1 MKELQELTKLIE
13 EEIKNGAFP
22 GANYAIVTPQRTY
35 LGTVG
40 NKSLIPSIQKNTID
54 TIYDMASLSKVL
66 ATTTCIFKL
75 MEEGKIRTASKVQT
89 YLPQFAYKH
98 VTIWH
103 LLTHTSGLPEGISG
117 LLTMKSAKDVYKKIF
132 STPLVYETG
141 MQIKYSDL
149 GYVLL
154 GLIIEKIENRPLDEV
169 IKEKIFL
176 PLDMI
181 DTTYN
186 PKDLNRCAPTELRND
201 DLYQGIL
208 QGSVHDEMAFLL
220 NGVAGHAGVFSTVK
234 DVSHFI
240 TMILNNGKYNDQ
252 QILSPTTIDLMFT
265 PQVHEKSGVICKE
278 TIRGLG
284 WLIGGFASSSGDLTS
299 NQTIHHT
306 GFTGTSIFID
316 RSNEIGFCLLTNR
329 VHPTRNTSGHI
340 EARGKIANY
349 IMANYQK
356 FK

>member
-1 MKELQELTKLIE
+1 M
-13 EEIKNGAFP
+13 
-22 GANYAIVTPQRTY
+22 
-35 LGTVG
+35 
-40 NKSLIPSIQKNTID
+40 
-54 TIYDMASLSKVL
+54 
-66 ATTTCIFKL
+66 
-75 MEEGKIRTASKVQT
+75 
-89 YLPQFAYKH
+89 
-98 VTIWH
+98 
-103 LLTHTSGLPEGISG
+103 
-117 LLTMKSAKDVYKKIF
+117 
-132 STPLVYETG
+132 
-141 MQIKYSDL
+141 

>member
-1 MKELQELTKLIE
+1 MKELQELKKIIE

-22 GANYAIVTPQRTY
+22 GANYAIVTPKQTY
-35 LGTVG
+35 LGSVG

-75 MEEGKIRTASKVQT
+75 MEEGKIRTASKVQN
-89 YLPQFAYKH
+89 YLPQFAYEQ

-117 LLTMKSAKDVYKKIF
+117 LLVMKSAKDVYEKIF

-141 MQIKYSDL
+141 AKIKYSDL

-154 GLIIEKIENRPLDEV
+154 GLIIEKIEKKPLDEV

-201 DLYQGIL
+201 NLYQGIIK
-208 QGSVHDEMAFLL
+208 GSVHDEMAFLL
-220 NGVAGHAGVFSTVK
+220 NGVAGHAGVFSTVE

-240 TMILNNGKYNDQ
+240 KMILNNGKYNNQ
-252 QILSPTTIDLMFT
+252 QILSPATIDLMFT
-265 PQVHEKSGVICKE
+265 PQVHEKSGVMCNG

-329 VHPTRNTSGHI
+329 VHPTRNISAHI

-349 IMANYQK
+349 IMANYYK